1 MSIASP
7 IPSNSL
13 ETSLRLRRIL
23 LCVCGLLSGLAVQ
36 SIAIADPPAKEPT
49 ATTREYRATIDQ
61 VRTSLDAGR
70 GTETSQQLAN
80 TPEDLRS
87 FEFDYLQA
95 RIAGLTPGAKAAPD
109 LIQKLPKPDVET
121 RYGVLN
127 ETNREVVLICRDGSL
142 RVHNLKTPEAPPRKV
157 AHPQGAAVWTGVCTR
172 DGKTFFSG
180 HENGDVLVWD
190 TATWELRHSIYLGTK
205 WAVRE
210 LACAPDGSA
219 FVAEGQKELELWSL
233 AGEKPEKVAGV
244 GDRLNFGEGLAF
256 SRQGDRIATGG
267 MFDIVL
273 RDARTGAPQQNLRHA
288 SYTMGLEFSP
298 DGKRI
303 ASAPRGNVN
312 KFLAVFPVD
321 QDRPLFNAGPFGN
334 YIAGMAFSP
343 DGSRIAATGCEKVL
357 RLFDATTG
365 EVVYSWPRPECG
377 AKPGFSQDGRLLG
390 WTEPDGYRFIDLGP
404 RPE

>member
-7 IPSNSL
+7 ILPVGIDPSR
-13 ETSLRLRRIL
+13 RLWRFL
-23 LCVCGLLSGLAVQ
+23 FCAWGLLGGLAAP
-36 SIAIADPPAKEPT
+36 SIAVATPPATEAAP
-49 ATTREYRATIDQ
+49 TTREYRATIDRI
-61 VRTSLDAGR
+61 RTGLDAGR
-70 GTETSQQLAN
+70 GAEAAQQLTG
-80 TPEDLRS
+80 TPVDLRS

-95 RIAGLTPGAKAAPD
+95 RIDGLTPGAKAAPD

-142 RVHNLKTPEAPPRKV
+142 RVHNLKTSEAPPRKV
-157 AHPQGAAVWTGVCTR
+157 AHPQGAAVWTGVCTH
-172 DGKTFFSG
+172 DGQTFFSG

-190 TATWELRHSIYLGTK
+190 TATWKLRHSIFLGTK

-210 LACAPDGSA
+210 LACAPDGLA

-267 MFDIVL
+267 MFDIVV
-273 RDARTGAPQQNLRHA
+273 RDARTGAPQQSLRHA

-357 RLFDATTG
+357 RLLDATTG

-377 AKPGFSQDGRLLG
+377 ARPGFSQDGRLLG